1 MTRLPQRQTLVVQL
15 SDIIQENI
23 RAGRWTEW
31 LPEERELAR
40 LLQVGRSTLR
50 AALAALRKEG
60 VLKTRHGLGT
70 RVARKLAGHSSPAR
84 NKSVGILMPRT
95 LDRFKHFVALV
106 VDDLH
111 ALLFDNG
118 YSLTVHAHPQVEA
131 QRPFGFL
138 RKLVDQHRYACWLLI
153 GCGPATRRW
162 FSENS
167 IPTVVSGTC
176 EESLN
181 LPFVCLDNFA
191 LGRHAALKLLRQG
204 HRRIGGLL
212 TRSNSGLRDGLLDV
226 LDREKAAGVTLQ
238 AFETDDTVESI
249 AKAVDRMM
257 QAKHPP
263 TAIFVAESNFYLT
276 LSARLAQRSLRV
288 PEDVS
293 LLCRDDEPYL
303 ASLLPTPARYSK
315 NPHSYAKKLAAH
327 ILPVSRGEPIQRLAT
342 RIMPEFVPGN
352 SLGSAANRERAAP
365 S

>member
-40 LLQVGRSTLR
+40 LLHVGRSTLR
-50 AALAALRKEG
+50 AALAALRKQGILE
-60 VLKTRHGLGT
+60 THHGLGT
-70 RVARKLAGHSSPAR
+70 RVARKLAAHSSLPR

-95 LDRFKHFVALV
+95 LDRYKHFVALV

-111 ALLFDNG
+111 VLLFDNG
-118 YSLTVHAHPQVEA
+118 YSLAVHAHPQVEA

-181 LPFVCLDNFA
+181 LPFVCLANFA

-204 HRRIGGLL
+204 HRQIGALL

-226 LDREKAAGVTLQ
+226 LDREKAAGATFQ

-249 AKAVDRMM
+249 AMAVDRMM

-288 PEDVS
+288 PNDVS

-303 ASLLPTPARYSK
+303 SSLLPAPARYSK
-315 NPHSYAKKLAAH
+315 NPHAYAKKLAAH
-327 ILPVSRGEPIQRLAT
+327 ILPVSRGEPIQRLVT

-352 SLGSAANRERAAP
+352 SLGSVAVREAAAP
-365 S
+365 I